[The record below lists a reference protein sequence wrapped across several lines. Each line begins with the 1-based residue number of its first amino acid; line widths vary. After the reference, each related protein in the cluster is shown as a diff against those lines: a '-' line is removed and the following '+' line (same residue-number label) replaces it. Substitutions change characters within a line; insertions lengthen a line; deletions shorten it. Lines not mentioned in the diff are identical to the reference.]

1 MNDWKK
7 LSIAILYTNVSL
19 FSLVTIRIKKRS
31 HQGLNYKLYKHRLII
46 PNNKNYIQKMDFK
59 KLKFITRDH
68 INSKIKKYVSNC
80 QYIALS
86 IALNF
91 LVSEQH
97 IYILRGRYITILMC
111 IGLFD
116 CILYGYHSAIVI
128 ATKRILRLSNHVYI
142 KYNYF

>member
-1 MNDWKK
+1 
-7 LSIAILYTNVSL
+7 
-19 FSLVTIRIKKRS
+19 
-31 HQGLNYKLYKHRLII
+31 
-46 PNNKNYIQKMDFK
+46 MDFK